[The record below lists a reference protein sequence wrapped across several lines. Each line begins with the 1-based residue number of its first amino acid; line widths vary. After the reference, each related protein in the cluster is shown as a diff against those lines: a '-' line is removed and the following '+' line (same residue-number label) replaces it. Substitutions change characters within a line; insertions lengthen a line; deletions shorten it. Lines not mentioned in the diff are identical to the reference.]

1 MPTLAE
7 SALPPRRKR
16 IVLRLT
22 QLAAAVAAA
31 LAFPC
36 FAVGA
41 MPDTALRASDQL
53 DLRRLGGV
61 SGDEQAVLRV
71 EWHAASSRLDEE
83 HAVQDML
90 DRLRRIE
97 LTVRDVN
104 RLVMALPAQTN
115 ANVNA
120 GANAPS
126 AVEPVAAATPS
137 FTLPDLQ
144 LPLAAAGTAL
154 ALMVLWR
161 RRKPETQSAPLIT
174 SVAAAQ
180 FKPVAKTI
188 APPELPKPPPAE
200 MSPAPS
206 AAPPVVE
213 TPVEPEAILAGKL
226 AEKPDETLEL
236 AEIMLSMG
244 LAQGAAQTL
253 VEHIR
258 NNPREALFHWL
269 KLLEIYRTSGHRSD
283 FKNAAEQLRQH
294 FNIQAEDW
302 TSGSHSATP
311 TLEDYPRVATQ
322 LTELWPQPADCID
335 YLLELLSD
343 NRGGTRAG
351 FPQPVA
357 EEILLLMQVLKLTS
371 GISIDITAAEATT
384 ETAV

>member
-7 SALPPRRKR
+7 SALPTRQQRPVPK
-16 IVLRLT
+16 LSL
-22 QLAAAVAAA
+22 LASAVAAA

-36 FAVGA
+36 IAVGA
-41 MPDTALRASDQL
+41 TTDTALRTSEQL
-53 DLRRLGGV
+53 DLSRLGSV

-83 HAVQDML
+83 RAVKDML

-97 LTVRDVN
+97 STVRDVN
-104 RLVMALPAQTN
+104 RLVMAMPATTHP
-115 ANVNA
+115 
-120 GANAPS
+120 APQS
-126 AVEPVAAATPS
+126 ATQAAAHVAPAIEPVAGAAPS
-137 FTLPDLQ
+137 FALPDLR

-154 ALMVLWR
+154 ALMLLWR
-161 RRKPETQSAPLIT
+161 RRKPEAQTAPLIT
-174 SVAAAQ
+174 SVAAAPI
-180 FKPVAKTI
+180 KSAAKTA
-188 APPELPKPPPAE
+188 APPELPKRL
-200 MSPAPS
+200 
-206 AAPPVVE
+206 PVVE
-213 TPVEPEAILAGKL
+213 KPAEPEVELSG
-226 AEKPDETLEL
+226 KPDETLEL

-269 KLLEIYRTSGHRSD
+269 KLLDIYRTSGHRSD

-302 TSGSHSATP
+302 TSGSHNILP
-311 TLEDYPRVATQ
+311 TLEDYPRVTKQ
-322 LTELWPQPADCID
+322 LQELWPQPAACID

-357 EEILLLMQVLKLTS
+357 EEILLLVQVMKLTS
-371 GISIDITAAEATT
+371 GISIDITAAETT
-384 ETAV
+384 TVADI